1 MAICTSS
8 QRGEARGD
16 HGLTPAS
23 SQRGE
28 AMSTFSSLLAWPLAL
43 PCLTVEGVRHDHL
56 HFGLPSSS
64 CQGGEAKS
72 TFSLPTKENKC
83 VQPYSLFPS

>member
-1 MAICTSS
+1 MSTFSSLLAWPFAGAMVICTSS
-8 QRGEARGD
+8 QRGGARGD

-43 PCLTVEGVRHDHL
+43 PFLDSGK
-56 HFGLPSSS
+56 
-64 CQGGEAKS
+64 GEA
-72 TFSLPTKENKC
+72 
-83 VQPYSLFPS
+83 